1 MNTEDIKRML
11 DEIDLL
17 MINHLDNNHFLT
29 DKNTILKISNMI
41 DKIQNEIIRNKE
53 KEDLNLEKRFNIVA
67 TAFMTAKDKEN
78 VLNGEASKYFK
89 WLENGK
95 ENARKE
101 ELSFKEALNTAR
113 YEDES
118 GHERSAK
125 VASALAKS
133 YTFGNGN
140 PENLPVK
147 QTGFNNWFN
156 KLKTKIKQLFNGNS
170 NSKND
175 NSDTSS
181 MQEHPNPTRV
191 DEEYAN
197 NEKRNEFV
205 RKSKNRA

>member
-29 DKNTILKISNMI
+29 DENIILQISNMI
-41 DKIQNEIIRNKE
+41 DKIQNEIIKNKGNN
-53 KEDLNLEKRFNIVA
+53 DLNLEKRFNIVA
-67 TAFMTAKDKEN
+67 TAFISAKNKEN

-89 WLENGK
+89 WLENAK

-101 ELSFKEALNTAR
+101 ENEN
-113 YEDES
+113 
-118 GHERSAK
+118 ERSAK
-125 VASALAKS
+125 VASAFAKS
-133 YTFGNGN
+133 YTFGNSN

-147 QTGFNNWFN
+147 QTGVNNWFN

-175 NSDTSS
+175 NSNTSGIQKPQNS
-181 MQEHPNPTRV
+181 TRV
-191 DEEYAN
+191 NKKYAN
-197 NEKRNEFV
+197 NEKSRNEFI
-205 RKSKNRA
+205 RKSNHRV

>member
-29 DKNTILKISNMI
+29 DENIILQISNMI
-41 DKIQNEIIRNKE
+41 DKIQNEIIKNKGNN
-53 KEDLNLEKRFNIVA
+53 DLNLEKRFNIVA
-67 TAFMTAKDKEN
+67 TAFISAKNKEN

-89 WLENGK
+89 WLENAK

-101 ELSFKEALNTAR
+101 KNEN
-113 YEDES
+113 
-118 GHERSAK
+118 ERSAK
-125 VASALAKS
+125 VASAFAKN
-133 YTFGNGN
+133 YTFGNSN

-147 QTGFNNWFN
+147 QTGVNNWFN

-175 NSDTSS
+175 NSNTSGI
-181 MQEHPNPTRV
+181 QEPQNSTRV
-191 DEEYAN
+191 NEKYAN
-197 NEKRNEFV
+197 NEKSRNEFI
-205 RKSKNRA
+205 RKSNHRV

>member
-29 DKNTILKISNMI
+29 DENIILQISNII
-41 DKIQNEIIRNKE
+41 DKIQNEIIKNKGE
-53 KEDLNLEKRFNIVA
+53 NNLNLEKRFNSVA
-67 TAFMTAKDKEN
+67 TAFMSAKDKEN

-125 VASALAKS
+125 VARALAKS
-133 YTFGNGN
+133 YTFGNSN

-170 NSKND
+170 NIKND
-175 NSDTSS
+175 NSSTSTI
-181 MQEHPNPTRV
+181 QALPNPTRV
-191 DEEYAN
+191 DEKYAN
-197 NEKRNEFV
+197 SEKRSEFV